1 MKKSILS
8 YIGYLKKNQRIWF
21 AISVV
26 LYLLLSG
33 FLYAISMTCFVN
45 SEGSNLLTSG
55 MSGLALIISRYILPD
70 LGVTLD
76 VNLMFS
82 ILYVVF
88 NIMELEDC
96 KWIDSKL

>member
-21 AISVV
+21 IISVV

-55 MSGLALIISRYILPD
+55 MSGLALIISRYILPMTEKIRRKF
-70 LGVTLD
+70 LLSSCQATSVK
-76 VNLMFS
+76 
-82 ILYVVF
+82 
-88 NIMELEDC
+88 E
-96 KWIDSKL
+96 